1 MAGLVTAS
9 RACSSSQGVVMKIV
23 GFEANG
29 GLHLGVVEGE
39 EIIDLQAVDKSIPS
53 DLGEILRQSNGD
65 LSGLRDSVKRAGAS
79 ARRPLKGLKFG
90 LPVARPGK
98 VICLGLNY
106 LEHVKEGSQ
115 RDNIPKF
122 PTIFMRG
129 NTSLVPHGQPI
140 IRPKASET
148 LDYEAELIFVVG
160 KRAKHLSLD
169 NAYACIAGYACGNEG
184 SIREYQ
190 RKTTQWDM
198 GKNFDRTGG
207 FGPWMVTA
215 DELPP
220 GAKGL
225 KLQSRLNGE
234 VMQSDNT
241 SNMMFPIAETIAY
254 ITQGLT
260 LEPGDIVFT
269 GTPSGVGHAR
279 KPNPVWMKPGDT
291 CEIDIERVGV
301 LVNPIEAEK

>member
-1 MAGLVTAS
+1 
-9 RACSSSQGVVMKIV
+9 MKIV
-23 GFEANG
+23 GFEAG
-29 GLHLGVVEGE
+29 GALHLGVVEGDAV
-39 EIIDLQAVDKSIPS
+39 IDLQAVDPAIPG
-53 DLGEILRQSNGD
+53 DLGEVMRRGNGD
-65 LSGLRDSVKRAGAS
+65 LSPLREAARRAGAA
-79 ARRPLKGLKFG
+79 ARHPLKGLKFG

-98 VICLGLNY
+98 IVCLGLNY

-129 NTSLVPHGQPI
+129 NTSLVPHGEPI

-160 KRAKHLSLD
+160 RRAKHLTVD
-169 NAYACIAGYACGNEG
+169 NAYTCIAGYSCGNEG
-184 SIREYQ
+184 SVREYQ
-190 RKTTQWDM
+190 RKTSQWDM

-220 GAKGL
+220 GAKSL
-225 KLQSRLNGE
+225 KIQSRLNGQ

-241 SNMMFPIAETIAY
+241 DNMMFPIAETIAY
-254 ITQGLT
+254 VTQGLT

-291 CEIDIERVGV
+291 CEIEIERIGV
-301 LVNPIEAEK
+301 LVNPIAAEQ

>member
-1 MAGLVTAS
+1 
-9 RACSSSQGVVMKIV
+9 MKIV

-29 GLHLGVVEGE
+29 RLRLGVVEGDQV
-39 EIIDLQAVDKSIPS
+39 IDVNEVDKNLPN
-53 DLGEILRQSNGD
+53 DLGEVLRRQNGD
-65 LSGLRDSVKRAGAS
+65 LSSLKEAAKRAPAS

-90 LPVARPGK
+90 LPVAKPGK
-98 VICLGLNY
+98 IICLGLNY

-122 PTIFMRG
+122 PTIFFRV

-140 IRPKASET
+140 VRPKASET

-160 KRAKHLSLD
+160 KRAKHLTME
-169 NAYACIAGYACGNEG
+169 NAYSCIAGYSCGNEG
-184 SIREYQ
+184 SVREFQ

-215 DELPP
+215 DEVPP
-220 GAKGL
+220 GGKGL
-225 KLQSRLNGE
+225 KIQTRLNGATL
-234 VMQSDNT
+234 QSDNT
-241 SNMMFPIAETIAY
+241 DNMMFPVAETLVY
-254 ITQGLT
+254 LTQGIT

-269 GTPSGVGHAR
+269 GTPSGVGHPR
-279 KPNPVWMKPGDT
+279 KPPIWMKPGDT
-291 CEIDIERVGV
+291 CEIDIEGVGV
-301 LVNPIEAEK
+301 LSNPIENEK

>member
-1 MAGLVTAS
+1 
-9 RACSSSQGVVMKIV
+9 MKII

-29 GLHLGVVEGE
+29 ALHLGVVEGDQV
-39 EIIDLQAVDKSIPS
+39 IDLQAVDKGLPG
-53 DLGEILRQSNGD
+53 DLGEVLRKSNGD
-65 LSGLRDSVKRAGAS
+65 LSVLTDTAKRAPAS
-79 ARRPLKGLKFG
+79 ARRPLNGAKFG

-122 PTIFMRG
+122 PTIFMRAT
-129 NTSLVPHGQPI
+129 TSLVPHGQPI
-140 IRPKASET
+140 IRPMVSET
-148 LDYEAELIFVVG
+148 LDYEAELIFVIG
-160 KRAKHLSLD
+160 KRAKHLTLD
-169 NAYACIAGYACGNEG
+169 NAYSCIAGYSCGNEG
-184 SIREYQ
+184 SVREYQ

-207 FGPWMVTA
+207 FGPWIVTP

-225 KLQSRLNGE
+225 NIQSRLNGQ

-241 SNMMFPIAETIAY
+241 ANMMFPIAETLAY
-254 ITQGLT
+254 VTQGLT

-291 CEIDIERVGV
+291 CEIEIDGIGV